1 VSPLLL
7 RAQSVGDPAVAPGSP
22 SQAYA
27 LTGIDHV
34 NYYNGLNNIVV
45 PIYTVGGRGSA
56 SFSVP
61 VAIQRLWL
69 VNGGLS
75 TYPSSNVG
83 VVLPDFF
90 GVGTENPD
98 HVFAEPVTTNGCTA
112 TYLVYAAANGTRTY
126 LRDLVYN
133 GQPSCGTA
141 YDRGRIFQSSD
152 GSNLTII
159 TSADVVDGQSNQITN
174 AVLIG
179 RDGTR
184 RTIGI
189 PGANLTSTFTGI
201 EDRNGN
207 MVGITGQAD
216 GGNSELFTAQ
226 DGFGNSVLLTNE
238 HLCCIDPGGPFGVV
252 ELAYPGAA
260 GGGYVMAVRFNT
272 LSRALAQGESNQT
285 LHDLFPELVGSSY
298 SYFTPLVVSSITLAD
313 QTSTYSFSYNSYG
326 EVVSLKLP
334 TGATYTYTYQ
344 EAYKD
349 TGYGIGDG
357 VVTLPSGQYF
367 LARRLLERD
376 GPSEKTLFSAT
387 GSSSGLDPNHPSR
400 PGTLSTVTFEDAS
413 SNVLR
418 VEKHYFYGNALAPS
432 VDSANT
438 SGFADWWLGLEFRT
452 DILDG
457 AGKLWQST
465 QRVYGQRPCAPGEN
479 CWFDPQSESVQPHDP
494 QMCLT
499 TTKNDAGQ
507 ISGTGFQY
515 DQYSNI
521 TDKYDFD
528 YGSAPTIGASC
539 PTSFSGA
546 IRHTHTSFVTGSYVP
561 PGTNILCLP
570 SSVAVLDSGGNQY
583 SLTNYFYDQQVPSP
597 APDIVQHDSNYG
609 TGFNVR
615 GNPTSVQR
623 WRSTDPDSPAT
634 TALEYDIAGNVLT
647 SIDANNNKTTFVYN
661 DDGAN
666 EYAFSTSA
674 TNALG
679 QKTSAT
685 YDYGVAKLSTS
696 TDLNGNVTS
705 FTYNDYFNRLT
716 NVQFPSGQTMS
727 YNYSNASGPSV
738 LTKRDKDT
746 AGDQALGTQIIYDGL
761 GRPIESAT
769 LESACSSCYAGNL
782 YSTQHIASKTNYDAL
797 GRVSQTF
804 NPSRQN
810 PADGLGYATTYQHD
824 PLGRTKSI
832 QSPDG
837 SASSV
842 VYSGNVAT
850 TTDQNGNSNQY
861 TTDGLG
867 RLTKVVEDTSTS
879 QYSTTYTYDILNRLT
894 MVTEGSEIRSFSYDS
909 LGNLISAKNPES
921 GTVTYSYDVAGNPLT
936 RTDNR
941 QITATYSNYDKLNRP
956 GTVSYSDQTPAV
968 NFSYDATGVTNSKG
982 HVTSVSS
989 AGVSTT
995 GYGPFNAMG
1004 QVLASTQTTAGHA
1017 YPFSYSYNLAGQLTS
1032 ETFPSGRV
1040 VTTGYDG
1047 ASRPNSATGTR
1058 SGTSTN
1064 YVSNMNYWPHGAPNY
1079 FTYDNKLWRVAAY
1092 NARLQPIRTYD
1103 ALDNNQND
1111 AAHMLF
1117 VTCPLWGAPNGSGG
1131 GSGYAQ
1137 CPSTSDT
1144 NDNGNLLGL
1153 TIFHGSSVFTQTFG
1167 YDRLNRLTSA
1177 GEKLGATQTW
1187 SQTYN
1192 YDQFGNIWMPPST
1205 GLPAYGAMPSSNIY
1219 NAKNQDP
1226 NLAYDQAG
1234 NQTALGALML
1244 SYDANNRQTVATNT
1258 LGGGTATYQYDGL
1271 GQRVAKAL
1279 PAQTTVY
1286 VYDAFG
1292 QLSAQYNS
1300 QAPTAPACLTC
1311 YLSYDHLG
1319 TVRMVTDSAGN
1330 VIARHDFAP
1339 FGQEIPSGYAGRGSL
1354 WGSTIDVDPKFTGQL
1369 RDTETTEDFFN
1380 ARYYHGQQTRFLS
1393 PDPAN
1398 AGAHPADPQTWN
1410 AYAYVRGNPLGA
1422 TDPSGTGSV
1431 TTLNQCQANLD
1442 LCKSDNI
1449 SLWGYDQYLSYGTV
1463 TGRPDPF
1470 TGFGNL
1476 NGEEIPNP
1484 YNDWSPTVTIG
1495 LSKANNGG
1503 STATSAP
1510 TAPPTPAPPTTAQ
1523 PKPSAPAPPAET
1535 PIEMDFLTGQQKL
1548 WSGTLDIGNGL
1559 GAAAGAIIAAPV
1571 AFDIA
1576 SVAIFGGAPGL
1587 LAGETPVIGGL
1598 SFTTQYLGVQGY
1610 SVLSLAPALYNW
1622 GTNVAWLKSAVAT
1635 SQSFVVGAGGII
1647 TAAEENYLASQGY
1660 TKIGSFLVPP
1670 LK

>member
-1 VSPLLL
+1 MS
-7 RAQSVGDPAVAPGSP
+7 
-22 SQAYA
+22 
-27 LTGIDHV
+27 H
-34 NYYNGLNNIVV
+34 
-45 PIYTVGGRGSA
+45 
-56 SFSVP
+56 
-61 VAIQRLWL
+61 
-69 VNGGLS
+69 
-75 TYPSSNVG
+75 
-83 VVLPDFF
+83 
-90 GVGTENPD
+90 
-98 HVFAEPVTTNGCTA
+98 
-112 TYLVYAAANGTRTY
+112 
-126 LRDLVYN
+126 
-133 GQPSCGTA
+133 
-141 YDRGRIFQSSD
+141 
-152 GSNLTII
+152 
-159 TSADVVDGQSNQITN
+159 
-174 AVLIG
+174 
-179 RDGTR
+179 
-184 RTIGI
+184 
-189 PGANLTSTFTGI
+189 
-201 EDRNGN
+201 
-207 MVGITGQAD
+207 
-216 GGNSELFTAQ
+216 
-226 DGFGNSVLLTNE
+226 
-238 HLCCIDPGGPFGVV
+238 
-252 ELAYPGAA
+252 
-260 GGGYVMAVRFNT
+260 T
-272 LSRALAQGESNQT
+272 L
-285 LHDLFPELVGSSY
+285 
-298 SYFTPLVVSSITLAD
+298 
-313 QTSTYSFSYNSYG
+313 
-326 EVVSLKLP
+326 
-334 TGATYTYTYQ
+334 
-344 EAYKD
+344 
-349 TGYGIGDG
+349 
-357 VVTLPSGQYF
+357 VTLPNGQYF
-367 LARRLLERD
+367 IARRLQERD
-376 GPSEKTLFSAT
+376 EYVNGNLSERLVFSAT

-413 SNVLR
+413 SNILR

-457 AGKLWQST
+457 NGKLWQST
-465 QRVYGQRPCAPGEN
+465 QKVYGQRPCASGEN
-479 CWFDPQSESVQPHDP
+479 CSWFTQQSDSAQPHDP

-546 IRHTHTSFVTGSYVP
+546 IRHTHTSFVTGSYVT
-561 PGTNILCLP
+561 PGTNILGLP
-570 SSVAVLDSGGNQY
+570 SSVAVLDSAGNQY

-666 EYAFSTSA
+666 EYAFPTSA

-696 TDLNGNVTS
+696 TDLNGNVTN

-716 NVQFPSGQTMS
+716 NVQFPSGQTVS
-727 YNYSNASGPSV
+727 YSYITPANAFGPSAV
-738 LTKRDKDT
+738 LTKRDKNT
-746 AGDQALGTQIIYDGL
+746 AGDQALGSQTLYDGL
-761 GRPIESAT
+761 GRPIESDT
-769 LESACSSCYAGNL
+769 LESVCPSCYPGNMG
-782 YSTQHIASKTNYDAL
+782 STQYVASKTTYDAL

-810 PADGLGYATTYQHD
+810 PADGLGYATKYQYD
-824 PLGRTKSI
+824 PLGRRTSI

-837 SASSV
+837 SVSSV

-850 TTDQNGNSNQY
+850 TTDQNGNSNEY

-879 QYSTTYTYDILNRLT
+879 RYSTTYTYDILNGLT
-894 MVTEGSEIRSFSYDS
+894 MVTKGSESRSFSYDS
-909 LGNLISAKNPES
+909 LGNLISATNPES
-921 GTVTYSYDVAGNPLT
+921 GTVTYSYGPAGNLLT

-941 QITATYSNYDKLNRP
+941 QIVATYSNYDKLNRP
-956 GTVSYSDQTPAV
+956 GAVSYSDQTPALT
-968 NFSYDATGVTNSKG
+968 FSYDASGVANSKG
-982 HVTSVSS
+982 QVTSVSS

-995 GYGPFNAMG
+995 SYGPFNAMG

-1017 YPFSYSYNLAGQLTS
+1017 YPFSYSYSLAGQLTS

-1040 VTTGYDG
+1040 VTIGYDG

-1117 VTCPLWGAPNGSGG
+1117 VTCPLWGAPNGGGG

-1153 TIFHGSSVFTQTFG
+1153 TIFHGSSVFTQSFG
-1167 YDRLNRLTSA
+1167 YDNLNRLTSA

-1187 SQTYN
+1187 LQTYN
-1192 YDQFGNIWMPPST
+1192 YDQFGNMWMPPST

-1219 NAKNQDP
+1219 NAKNQNP
-1226 NLAYDQAG
+1226 NLTYDQAG
-1234 NQTALGALML
+1234 NQTALGALLL
-1244 SYDANNRQTVATNT
+1244 SYDANNRQTVARDT
-1258 LGGGTATYQYDGL
+1258 LGGGAATYQYDGL
-1271 GQRVAKAL
+1271 GQRVVKAL

-1286 VYDAFG
+1286 VYNAFG

-1319 TVRMVTDSAGN
+1319 TVRMVTDSAGT

-1339 FGQEIPSGYAGRGSL
+1339 FGQEIPSGYAGRGGL
-1354 WGSTIDVDPKFTGQL
+1354 WGSTTDVDPKFTGQL

-1380 ARYYHGQQTRFLS
+1380 ARYYYGQQTRFLS

-1398 AGAHPADPQTWN
+1398 AGGTLADPQTWN
-1410 AYAYVRGNPLGA
+1410 AYAYVRGNPL
-1422 TDPSGTGSV
+1422 TRVDPSGMGDV
-1431 TTLNQCQANLD
+1431 PPWATTVYGGGLQT
-1442 LCKSDNI
+1442 
-1449 SLWGYDQYLSYGTV
+1449 LSFGEWSWRQGMADDFWNGVRTYSQTAFYG
-1463 TGRPDPF
+1463 G
-1470 TGFGNL
+1470 GG
-1476 NGEEIPNP
+1476 G
-1484 YNDWSPTVTIG
+1484 G
-1495 LSKANNGG
+1495 GGG
-1503 STATSAP
+1503 SAP
-1510 TAPPTPAPPTTAQ
+1510 APAPPTPAPPTT
-1523 PKPSAPAPPAET
+1523 PSTPAPPTPAPPAPT
-1535 PIEMDFLTGQQKL
+1535 APPKPPKAPGACVNGIGVGLTAGGDVGAGL
-1548 WSGTLDIGNGL
+1548 VAGAVATGSVGGGASGTVGQRPDAGVFASG
-1559 GAAAGAIIAAPV
+1559 GAAATTISKTIAAPAQSQMNPIV
-1571 AFDIA
+1571 
-1576 SVAIFGGAPGL
+1576 FGAGAG
-1587 LAGETPVIGGL
+1587 
-1598 SFTTQYLGVQGY
+1598 
-1610 SVLSLAPALYNW
+1610 
-1622 GTNVAWLKSAVAT
+1622 
-1635 SQSFVVGAGGII
+1635 VGAGAYVTNASSTSQLSGPFMTFGVNFGYFLDFGATLSLGKDAASNTIFQFSGTVGVGFGALAYGLTTT
-1647 TAAEENYLASQGY
+1647 TAAKGARSPCE
-1660 TKIGSFLVPP
+1660 
-1670 LK
+1670 